1 MSNTS
6 RILASLTPMA
16 LLAACDPGS
25 PALPSAPGNGIIA
38 MMFSTEGTPWS
49 APVNLGATINSTVL
63 DAHPNLSKDGLSLY
77 FTSNRPGGQGGND
90 LWVARRACEDCPW
103 EVPVNLGSVINTSGI
118 DAGSDLSVDGHL
130 LFFHSN
136 RPGSLGGNDIY
147 VSRRADPNDDLGWG
161 PATPLGPDVNTSA
174 DENAPTYLQSAEDGS
189 ANLYFTRGDAT
200 TQAQDLYVAAIT
212 RDGETRGSAVLAVD
226 LNTIVN
232 DAAPTIR
239 IDGREMLFHSP
250 RAGTLGVADLWETT
264 RQSVHEPWSTAV
276 NLGAPIN
283 TPSFD
288 QQPSL
293 SHDGRTLVWAS
304 DRPGGVGG
312 LDIWMVT
319 RTPSGH

>member
-1 MSNTS
+1 MSTTS
-6 RILASLTPMA
+6 RIVAWLIPIA
-16 LLAACDPGS
+16 LLAACDPAS
-25 PALPSAPGNGIIA
+25 HALPSAPGNGITA

-49 APVNLGATINSTVL
+49 DPVNLGATINSAVL
-63 DAHPNLSKDGLSLY
+63 DAHPNLSKDGLSIY

-90 LWVARRACEDCPW
+90 LWVARRDCEDCSW
-103 EVPVNLGSVINTSGI
+103 EAPVNLGSAINTSGI

-147 VSRRADPNDDLGWG
+147 VSRRADPNDDFAWG
-161 PATPLGPDVNTSA
+161 PPTPLGPDVNTSF
-174 DENAPTYLQSAEDGS
+174 DENAPTYVQSAEDGS
-189 ANLYFTRGDAT
+189 ANLYFTRGDAA

-212 RDGETRGSAVLAVD
+212 RDGETRGPAVLAVE

-250 RAGTLGVADLWETT
+250 RAGTLGIADLWDAT
-264 RQSVHEPWSTAV
+264 RQSVHEPWSTPV
-276 NLGAPIN
+276 NLGAPLN

-293 SHDGRTLVWAS
+293 SYDGLTLVWAS
-304 DRPGGVGG
+304 DRPGGSGG
-312 LDIWMVT
+312 LDIWTAT
-319 RTPSGH
+319 RSPSGH